1 MFTVAVIGPDGAGKS
16 AVTRRLQ
23 KSLPLPVKYI
33 YMGVNLESSNL
44 VLPTTRIILELKRWG
59 GGRPDMTGPP
69 DPTRVKIAP
78 QNNFKRLVKDVKMNL
93 RLANLMAEE
102 WYRQI
107 VVRNY
112 LRHGYIVISDR
123 HFFCDYYAHDIAVDR
138 SQLPLARRVHGV
150 ILDRYYPRPDLLICL
165 DAPGDVL
172 FARKGEG
179 TPAMLEARRQEYL
192 QLRDAVPHY
201 VLVDATKSLDAVTQE
216 TSEIIVE
223 FHANQIGGKGIQTSP
238 PTLEDSK

>member
-23 KSLPLPVKYI
+23 QALPLPVKYV
-33 YMGVNLESSNL
+33 YMGVNLESSNV
-44 VLPTTRIILELKRWG
+44 VLPTTRIALELKRWR
-59 GGRPDMTGPP
+59 GGRPDMAGPP
-69 DPTRVKIAP
+69 DPTRVTPVIK
-78 QNNFKRLVKDVKMNL
+78 NRLKRLAKEAKTSL

-112 LRHGYIVISDR
+112 LRDGYIVLSDR

-138 SQLPLARRVHGV
+138 SQLPFARRVHGAM
-150 ILDRYYPRPDLLICL
+150 LDRYYPRPDLLICL

-179 TPAMLEARRQEYL
+179 SPAMLEARRQEYL
-192 QLRDAVPHY
+192 RLRDAVEHY
-201 VLVDATKSLDAVTQE
+201 VLVDATQSLEAVTQE
-216 TSEIIVE
+216 TGDLILGFYVD
-223 FHANQIGGKGIQTSP
+223 QGGKGIQNSP
-238 PTLEDSK
+238 PTLEDSN